1 MKLIIFLVFI
11 LLIGCSVQ
19 LRSPI
24 VIKRAPKEEKVSRP
38 DKISPPPHLPP
49 STESKKAE
57 ELLPEA
63 VAINSE
69 QEPSSIPAK
78 PPEGTIVTRS
88 MEMGKEGS
96 VEGAKSILIL
106 SAEYLKNTEYKVLD
120 TIKIRDVSQ
129 TGFNKAEA
137 QEALQFEA
145 YRRFGSQAKAITN
158 ITYGEKS
165 DFIPGT
171 NRFSAVS
178 GEVITWEGEI
188 PPQKKENENSQQ

>member
-1 MKLIIFLVFI
+1 MKSIIFLLFI
-11 LLIGCSVQ
+11 LLVGCSVQ

-24 VIKRAPKEEKVSRP
+24 VIKRAPKEEKVARP

-49 STESKKAE
+49 STESKKPE
-57 ELLPEA
+57 ESFPET

-78 PPEGTIVTRS
+78 TPEGTIITRS

-120 TIKIRDVSQ
+120 TITIRDVSQ
-129 TGFNKAEA
+129 TGFNKVEA

-158 ITYGEKS
+158 IKYGEKS
-165 DFIPGT
+165 GFIPGT
-171 NRFSAVS
+171 NRFSEVS
-178 GEVITWEGEI
+178 GEVITWEGET
-188 PPQKKENENSQQ
+188 PPPKKENENFQQ